1 MKINVTPK
9 ESNMLPT
16 YLVWVLICSNQ
27 IGVGILGFQR
37 VVAEKAGHDAWIS
50 VIVAGIMAHLTMWIM
65 IKTLKRYPSADLYG
79 IHIDVLGKWLGRL
92 VSLLFILY
100 CVATATIIL
109 RNYIEVIQTWMFP
122 EISTSL
128 FAGVFL
134 FLALYT
140 ILGGIRVI
148 AGYTFL
154 TVIVVIWLLL
164 DLYYPLQMAQWNH
177 LQPVLEADFS
187 KIWSGAM
194 AMSLTII
201 GFEII
206 YILYPYIKNKKSVG
220 ASAQIGILL
229 TNIIY
234 LVLMVVALVFFS
246 EGQLAKTIWATLNL
260 KKMVYLPFLERFE
273 FVAISLWLFV
283 IMPNIMLYSWA
294 AIRGLKRNFNW
305 SQRKFSYIVI
315 VLIFFSS
322 LFLIT
327 RQQIDTLNDIIGKVG
342 LIGSF
347 TYPFILYLLVVIKH
361 AWRRKREAINDEST
375 P

>member
-37 VVAEKAGHDAWIS
+37 IIAEKAGHDAWIS
-50 VIVAGIMAHLTMWIM
+50 VIVAGIMAHFTMLI
-65 IKTLKRYPSADLYG
+65 IVKTLKRYPSADLYG
-79 IHIDVLGKWLGRL
+79 IHIDVLGKRLGKL
-92 VSLLFILY
+92 VSLFFILY
-100 CVATATIIL
+100 CIATAMMIL
-109 RNYIEVIQTWMFP
+109 RNYIEVIQTWVFP
-122 EISTSL
+122 EIPTGL
-128 FAGVFL
+128 FAAVFL

-140 ILGGIRVI
+140 MLGGIRVI

-164 DLYYPLQMAQWNH
+164 DLYYPLQIAEWNH
-177 LQPVLEADFS
+177 LLPVMEADIS
-187 KIWSGAM
+187 KIWGGAM
-194 AMSLTII
+194 SMSLTII

-206 YILYPYIKNKKSVG
+206 YVLYPYIKEKKSVG
-220 ASAQIGILL
+220 ASAQFGLFL
-229 TNIIY
+229 TNLIY

-273 FVAISLWLFV
+273 FVAIPLWLFV

-294 AIRGLKRNFNW
+294 AVRGLKRNFNW
-305 SQRKFSYIVI
+305 SQRKFSYVVI
-315 VLIFFSS
+315 ILMFISS

-327 RQQIDTLNDIIGKVG
+327 RQQIETLNDIIGRVG

-347 TYPFILYLLVVIKH
+347 AYPFILYLLVVIKQ
-361 AWRRKREAINDEST
+361 AWRRKREAINDESAK
-375 P
+375 

>member
-1 MKINVTPK
+1 MKVNVTPK

-50 VIVAGIMAHLTMWIM
+50 VILAGIMAHLTMWVM

-92 VSLLFILY
+92 VSLFFILY
-100 CVATATIIL
+100 CVATATVIL

-122 EISTSL
+122 EISTGL

-164 DLYYPLQMAQWNH
+164 DLYYPLQLAQWYH
-177 LQPVLEADFS
+177 LQPVMEADFS

-206 YILYPYIKNKKSVG
+206 YVLYPYIKDKKSVG
-220 ASAQIGILL
+220 VSAQFGILL
-229 TNIIY
+229 TNLIY
-234 LVLMVVALVFFS
+234 LALMVVALVFFS

-305 SQRKFSYIVI
+305 NQRKFSYIVI
-315 VLIFFSS
+315 FLIFFSS

-327 RQQIDTLNDIIGKVG
+327 RQQIDTLNDIIGRAG
-342 LIGSF
+342 LIVSF
-347 TYPFILYLLVVIKH
+347 AYPFILYLLVVIKQ
-361 AWRRKREAINDEST
+361 AWRRRREAVNDESA